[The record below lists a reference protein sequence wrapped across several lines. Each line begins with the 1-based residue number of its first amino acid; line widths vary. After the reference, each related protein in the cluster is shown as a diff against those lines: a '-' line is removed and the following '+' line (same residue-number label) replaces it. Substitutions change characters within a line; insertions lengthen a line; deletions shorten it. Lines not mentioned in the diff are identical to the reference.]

1 MKLTHLRLLVT
12 NYKKCFNFYKDVL
25 GLQVRWGDENSGYVD
40 FELDGFKLALFDRQ
54 EMANSIGEGNN
65 PIQSTSQDVVAII
78 FHVDNVDES
87 FIFLKDK
94 GVDFVTEPHDKNSWG
109 IRVAHFRDPD
119 NNLIEINQDLGD

>member
-12 NYKKCFNFYKDVL
+12 NYKKCFYFYKDVL
-25 GLQVRWGDENSGYVD
+25 GLQIGWGDENSGYAD

-54 EMANSIGEGNN
+54 EMATSIGEGNN

-94 GVDFVTEPHDKNSWG
+94 GVDFVTEPHDETSWG